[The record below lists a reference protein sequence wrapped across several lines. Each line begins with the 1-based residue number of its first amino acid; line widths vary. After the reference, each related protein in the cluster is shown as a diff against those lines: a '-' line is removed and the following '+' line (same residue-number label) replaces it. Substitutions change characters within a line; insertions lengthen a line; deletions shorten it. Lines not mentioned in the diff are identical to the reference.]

1 METTLRPLNRHESS
15 GLDPTSNDEL
25 LRVALERFKQT
36 AEYESAERSHQ
47 LEALRFRAGDHSIA
61 SMRGAGGEA
70 YPAPTMTVDRQSAFL
85 KQVVNSYRRAPLS
98 IRVRPKSGGATK
110 QIADVLEGKIREIEQ
125 ESEAEQAYAVALDQ
139 AAGQGTGYIRLITEW
154 VDDYSFEQT
163 LRILP
168 VYSRFSVY
176 VDPASTHPAGLDMN
190 FCFIVEKIT
199 RDTFMAKYRLQPPS
213 SSQWQGT
220 GDDMWY
226 DGDFVQIS
234 DYYYRT
240 WEEVEL
246 VQFPNGT
253 VIPAKDIGEVDPTWP
268 KRTAQIPTIY
278 CAKLCGSAVLSKSR
292 WLGRYCP
299 LILVEGTRL
308 DVDGKT
314 MRTGI
319 IQQTL
324 TSQLAVD
331 YAFCHE
337 MEALAL
343 APKAPYIAAAEQIAE
358 YKDYWDRANDPYRP
372 YLPYKPIAGIPPP
385 QRQSVEPAI
394 QALTL
399 ARQQAADDMRAV
411 LGMYAPSMGE
421 PGQERSGTAIRS
433 QKLEGDQSTF
443 HFPANLAWSI
453 RAVGLQIVDIL
464 PRLYSRPTTLRQ
476 IGKDGAVSMTPVNQM
491 DAPSADEQMLL
502 SKGNYD
508 VAVDSGPAYS
518 TQREMAAERLGELGR
533 VLPEAL
539 LPLVADLWVAQL
551 DIPYAEELSARLKT
565 VVPPEALDA
574 TKDKNP
580 QTAIAALQNQI
591 QQATQALQAMQQQL
605 QQSQQTEQVATQQV
619 KLLEQ
624 QVATMQA
631 RMADKHAENQID
643 VQKSQWQYEVDKEK
657 NQLAMLE
664 LQLKYSQ
671 QAQMPTANGVPEP
684 AEESD

>member
-1 METTLRPLNRHESS
+1 
-15 GLDPTSNDEL
+15 
-25 LRVALERFKQT
+25 
-36 AEYESAERSHQ
+36 
-47 LEALRFRAGDHSIA
+47 
-61 SMRGAGGEA
+61 
-70 YPAPTMTVDRQSAFL
+70 
-85 KQVVNSYRRAPLS
+85 
-98 IRVRPKSGGATK
+98 
-110 QIADVLEGKIREIEQ
+110 
-125 ESEAEQAYAVALDQ
+125 
-139 AAGQGTGYIRLITEW
+139 
-154 VDDYSFEQT
+154 
-163 LRILP
+163 

-199 RDTFMAKYRLQPPS
+199 RDTFMSKYRLQPPS

-220 GDDMWY
+220 GDDAWF

-253 VIPAKDIGEVDPTWP
+253 VIPSKDIGEIDPTWP

-308 DVDGKT
+308 DVDGQT
-314 MRTGI
+314 IRTGI

-324 TSQLAVD
+324 TSQLAYD
-331 YAFCHE
+331 YAFCAE

-358 YKDYWDRANDPYRP
+358 YKEYWDRANDPYRP
-372 YLPYKPIAGIPPP
+372 YLPYKPLQGIPPP

-411 LGMYAPSMGE
+411 LGMFQASMGE

-433 QKLEGDQSTF
+433 QKIEGDQSTF

-464 PRLYSRPTTLRQ
+464 PKLYSRPTTLRQ
-476 IGKDGAVSMTPVNQM
+476 IGKDGAVTMTPVNQRVQNAQGEM
-491 DAPSADEQMLL
+491 EEHLL
-502 SKGNYD
+502 SQGSYD

-533 VLPEAL
+533 VLPQEM
-539 LPLVADLWVAQL
+539 LPLISDLWVAQL
-551 DIPYAEELSARLKT
+551 DIPYAEEISARLKT
-565 VVPPEALDA
+565 VVPPEALEA

-580 QTAIAALQNQI
+580 QTAIAALQNQV
-591 QQATQALQAMQQQL
+591 QQATQALQAIQQQL
-605 QQSQQTEQVATQQV
+605 QEATQIAEVSKQQLVLTEQRNAT
-619 KLLEQ
+619 LE
-624 QVATMQA
+624 T
-631 RMADKHAENQID
+631 RLADKAQNNQID
-643 VQKSQWQYEVDKEK
+643 VQKSQWDYEIQKEK
-657 NQLAMLE
+657 NQLALLE

-671 QAQMPTANGVPEP
+671 QAQMPQNGVPEP
-684 AEESD
+684 AEESDRD